1 MVAHCS
7 SLFSSTCAIASL
19 VRTMEEQAYMHTTT
33 TQWPVLARIRPKIEM
48 QYFSFLCIAKL
59 HRKSDMPKTAQTAK
73 SSLTHPMNLRTRLFR

>member
-33 TQWPVLARIRPKIEM
+33 TQWPVLARIRPKIKM
-48 QYFSFLCIAKL
+48 QDFFIPLHSQNYIENLLSQKL
-59 HRKSDMPKTAQTAK
+59 PKQPK
-73 SSLTHPMNLRTRLFR
+73 VPSRIL